1 MTISANQGSKVII
14 QEINL
19 SQVITSA
26 STSVVAQVI
35 VSNQGRTVPVQ
46 FTNAQD
52 YLAEYGNPNAA
63 ISMDVYCGLDYF
75 KEGNTLWGL
84 RVAGANAAYSAVL
97 LSGNITTGAVVLT
110 PVTAGVAD
118 PTNISWGTIVTPPVG
133 APTPLALFYAGTGQG
148 GYGNTLGIQVVT
160 ANVGQVTGVLT
171 STGQLASGS
180 AAPGLAPGT
189 FQYQVANVGSNGE
202 ALASSIATQ
211 VIGGSQTNN
220 FVTVSWPYQPTATSY
235 NIYGNSSSHNGL
247 MLTMGQVPLSATV
260 NLTDTNGH
268 VIVDG
273 TGNPIQFVQWTD
285 NGSLTPNTAKLPITS
300 AANLSAPI
308 QTFGINVFDSTL
320 STSTPVE
327 SFKVSYYDNTDS
339 TGLETELEQRIN
351 PFSQYVQVVS
361 NVAAESV
368 SGNISPPTV
377 SAGPAYMAG
386 GNSGDVPT
394 EFQVAAA
401 WNTFAD
407 KQLYA
412 VNILLN
418 SGHSTPT
425 VQLAMDTL
433 AQQRGDA
440 VALLDVPSTQQTFQ
454 SAINYRKLSL
464 NLNSTY
470 SALFNPDVL
479 EADTINGKQQYVP
492 FSGWA
497 AALCAR
503 TDRVANPSF
512 SIAGLNRGL
521 VNVLKSR
528 YTYDQ
533 GQMDAM
539 FQAQVNYTQ
548 TFIGQGIALWEQ
560 QTLAAQFS
568 ALSWLSVRRIVN
580 VIKTALYQFLLYS
593 LQEPNDDFTGRQIVA
608 SCTDYLQSIQNAR
621 GISSFTVISDAS
633 NNTAQDFNSGIRN
646 VTVIIVPVIPIHIIN
661 LQVVVS
667 KQGVSFQEALSQ
679 VQPG

>member
-1 MTISANQGSKVII
+1 MTISANRGSAVLV

-35 VSNQGRTVPVQ
+35 AAKQGRTVPVQ

-52 YLAEYGNPNAA
+52 YLSEYGNPDASV
-63 ISMDVYCGLDYF
+63 SMDVYCGLDYF

-84 RVAGANAAYSAVL
+84 RVAGSGAAYAAVL
-97 LSGNITTGAVVLT
+97 MSGNIATGQVVLT
-110 PVTAGVAD
+110 PLPNGIVD
-118 PTNISWGTIVTPPVG
+118 PSNPDWNNLVIPPSG
-133 APTPLALFYAGTGQG
+133 APTPLALFYAGTGPG
-148 GYGNTLGIQVVT
+148 SYGDTLGIEIVS
-160 ANVGQVTGVLT
+160 ANLGQVTGVVT
-171 STGQLASGS
+171 STGQLTSYSTAM
-180 AAPGLAPGT
+180 GLPAGT
-189 FQYQVANVGSNGE
+189 YQYQVSNVGTNGE
-202 ALASSIATQ
+202 MLASSLAIQ
-211 VIGGSQTNN
+211 VIAGPQGNN
-220 FVTVSWPYQPTATSY
+220 FVTVSWPYSQYATSY
-235 NIYGNSSSHNGL
+235 NVYGNSSANEGL
-247 MLTMGQVPLSATV
+247 MTTVGQVPLSATV
-260 NLTDTNGH
+260 NLNDSSGN
-268 VIVDG
+268 VIVD
-273 TGNPIQFVQWTD
+273 TKGNPIQFVQWTD
-285 NGSLTPNTAKLPITS
+285 DGSLTPNAAKQPVTS
-300 AANLSAPI
+300 AADLPTPI
-308 QTFGINVFDSTL
+308 QTFGVNVYDS
-320 STSTPVE
+320 SQSISTPVE
-327 SFKVSYYDNTDS
+327 SFNVSYYENTDS

-351 PFSQYVQVVS
+351 PFSQYIQAVS
-361 NVAAESV
+361 NIAAETTLV
-368 SGNISPPTV
+368 GNITPPMNG
-377 SAGPAYMAG
+377 AGPAYMTG

-394 EFQVAAA
+394 DFQIAGA

-418 SGHSTPT
+418 SGHSSPT

-433 AQQRGDA
+433 AQSRGDC
-440 VALLDVPSTQQTFQ
+440 VALLDVPSAAQTFQ
-454 SAINYRKLSL
+454 NAINYRKLSL

-560 QTLAAQFS
+560 QTLAAQMS

-608 SCTDYLQSIQNAR
+608 SCSDYLQSIQNAR
-621 GISSFTVISDAS
+621 GISSFTVISDSS
-633 NNTAQDFNSGIRN
+633 NNTAQDFNSGLHKA
-646 VTVIIVPVIPIHIIN
+646 PC
-661 LQVVVS
+661 
-667 KQGVSFQEALSQ
+667 
-679 VQPG
+679 

>member
-1 MTISANQGSKVII
+1 MTISANQGSKVIV

-35 VSNQGRTVPVQ
+35 AAKQGRTTPVQ

-52 YLAEYGNPNAA
+52 YLAEYGNPDASV
-63 ISMDVYCGLDYF
+63 SMDVYCGLDYF
-75 KEGNTLWGL
+75 KEGQTLWGL
-84 RVAGANAAYSAVL
+84 RVAGENAAYSAVL
-97 LSGNITTGAVVLT
+97 LAGDVATGQVVLVPIPDGVANPTEPDWANIIPSGSGAV
-110 PVTAGVAD
+110 GK
-118 PTNISWGTIVTPPVG
+118 
-133 APTPLALFYAGTGQG
+133 TPLALFYPNRGPGS
-148 GYGNTLGIQVVT
+148 YGDSIAVELVS
-160 ANVGQVTGVLT
+160 ANLGQVSNVQIS
-171 STGQLASGS
+171 STTASQGLP
-180 AAPGLAPGT
+180 AAT
-189 FQYQVANVGSNGE
+189 YQYQVANVGSNGE
-202 ALASSIATQ
+202 ALASNAAIITISGTNKAT
-211 VIGGSQTNN
+211 I
-220 FVTVSWPYQPTATSY
+220 TVSWPYDKNAISY
-235 NIYGNSSSHNGL
+235 NVYGNTQANTGL
-247 MLTMGQVPLSATV
+247 IASVGQVALSQTV
-260 NLTDTNGH
+260 NLKDGSGN
-268 VIVDG
+268 VIVDAK
-273 TGNPIQFVQWTD
+273 GNPVQFVQWTD
-285 NGSLTPNTAKLPITS
+285 DGTLTPDTTKQPITS
-300 AANLSAPI
+300 AADLPEPI
-308 QTFGINVFDSTL
+308 QTFGINVYD
-320 STSTPVE
+320 TSVSESYARE
-327 SFKVSYYDNTDS
+327 SFNVSFYDNTDS
-339 TGLETELEQRIN
+339 TGMETELEQRIN
-351 PFSQYVQVVS
+351 PFSQYIQVTS
-361 NVAAESV
+361 NIGSLAGQITPPMNSV
-368 SGNISPPTV
+368 
-377 SAGPAYMAG
+377 PATSMAG
-386 GNSGDVPT
+386 GDSGDVPT
-394 EFQVAAA
+394 SYQIAAA

-418 SGHSTPT
+418 SGHSSPE

-433 AQQRGDA
+433 AQQRGDC

-454 SAINYRKLSL
+454 QAINYRKLQL

-521 VNVLKSR
+521 VNVLKTR

-560 QTLAAQFS
+560 QTLAAQMS

-608 SCTDYLQSIQNAR
+608 SCSDYLQSIQNAR

-667 KQGVSFQEALSQ
+667 KQGVSFTEALSQ

>member
-1 MTISANQGSKVII
+1 MTISANQGSKVIV

-35 VSNQGRTVPVQ
+35 ASTQGRTVPVQ

-63 ISMDVYCGLDYF
+63 VSMDVYCGLDYF

-97 LSGNITTGAVVLT
+97 MSGNIATGKVVLT
-110 PVTAGVAD
+110 AIPAGIAD
-118 PTNISWGTIVTPPVG
+118 PTNISWTSLITPPVG
-133 APTPLALFYAGTGQG
+133 APTPLALFYAGTGPG
-148 GYGNTLGIQVVT
+148 GYGNTLGIQVVS
-160 ANVGQVTGVLT
+160 ANVGQITGVVT

-180 AAPGLAPGT
+180 TAPGLPAAT
-189 FQYQVANVGSNGE
+189 YQYQVANIGSNGE
-202 ALASSIATQ
+202 ALASSIAVQ
-211 VIGGSQTNN
+211 VIAGPQTNN
-220 FVTVSWPYQPTATSY
+220 YVTVSWPYEPKATSY
-235 NIYGNSSSHNGL
+235 NIYGNTSTNEGL

-260 NLTDTNGH
+260 NLTNSSGA
-268 VIVDG
+268 VIVDSL
-273 TGNPIQFVQWTD
+273 GNPVQFVQWTD
-285 NGSLTPNTAKLPITS
+285 NGSLTPNTAKQPITS
-300 AANLSAPI
+300 SANLPTPI
-308 QTFGINVFDSTL
+308 QTFGINVYDSTQ

-327 SFKVSYYDNTDS
+327 SFNVSYYDNTDS

-351 PFSQYVQVVS
+351 PFSQYIQVVS
-361 NVAAESV
+361 NIAAESI
-368 SGNISPPTV
+368 SGNITPPMN
-377 SAGPAYMAG
+377 SAGPVYMAG

-394 EFQVAAA
+394 DYQIAAA
-401 WNTFAD
+401 WNTFSD
-407 KQLYA
+407 KQLYPI
-412 VNILLN
+412 NILLN

-433 AQQRGDA
+433 AQGRGDS
-440 VALLDVPSTQQTFQ
+440 VALLDVPSASQQFQ
-454 SAINYRKLSL
+454 QAINYRNLNL

-521 VNVLKSR
+521 VNVLASR

-533 GQMDAM
+533 GQMDSM

-560 QTLAAQFS
+560 QTLAAQMS

-608 SCTDYLQSIQNAR
+608 SCSDYLQSIQNAR
-621 GISSFTVISDAS
+621 GISSFTVISDSS

>member
-1 MTISANQGSKVII
+1 MTISANQGSKVIV

-35 VSNQGRTVPVQ
+35 ASKQGRTTPVQ

-52 YLAEYGNPNAA
+52 YLNEYGNPDASV
-63 ISMDVYCGLDYF
+63 SMDVYCGLDYF
-75 KEGNTLWGL
+75 KEGQTLWGL
-84 RVAGANAAYSAVL
+84 RVAGANAMYAAVL
-97 LSGNITTGAVVLT
+97 LAGNVVTGQVALY
-110 PVTAGVAD
+110 PVTAGVTD
-118 PTNISWGTIVTPPVG
+118 PTDPNWNTLVPGLTL
-133 APTPLALFYAGTGQG
+133 TPLALFYPNRGPG
-148 GYGNTLGIQVVT
+148 GYADTLEIEVVS
-160 ANVGQVTGVLT
+160 ANLGQVSNVQTTTALLPSS
-171 STGQLASGS
+171 ST
-180 AAPGLAPGT
+180 APGLVPGT
-189 FQYQVANVGSNGE
+189 YQYQVSNVGSNGE
-202 ALASSIATQ
+202 ALASSMAIIA
-211 VIGGSQTNN
+211 IGGSNIKNT
-220 FVTVSWPYQPTATSY
+220 VTVSWPWNKNAVAY
-235 NIYGNSSSHNGL
+235 NIYGNTTSNFGRMIS
-247 MLTMGQVPLSATV
+247 MGQVPISQTV
-260 NLTDTNGH
+260 TIN
-268 VIVDG
+268 DG
-273 TGNPIQFVQWTD
+273 SGNPLKDSNGNVIQFVQWTD
-285 NGSLTPNTAKLPITS
+285 DGSLTPNAAQQPITS
-300 AANLSAPI
+300 AANLPKPI
-308 QTFGINVFDSTL
+308 QTFGINVYD
-320 STSTPVE
+320 TSVNSSYPRE
-327 SFKVSYYDNTDS
+327 SFNVSYYDNTDS

-351 PFSQYVQVVS
+351 PFSEYIQVTS
-361 NVAAESV
+361 N
-368 SGNISPPTV
+368 IPTV
-377 SAGPAYMAG
+377 TAIDGNVLPPMNSVLPTAMAG

-394 EFQVAAA
+394 SFQIAAA

-418 SGHSTPT
+418 SGHADPT

-433 AQQRGDA
+433 AQQRGDC
-440 VALLDVPSTQQTFQ
+440 VALLDVPSTQQKFQ
-454 SAINYRKLSL
+454 QAINYRKLQL

-521 VNVLKSR
+521 VNVLKTR

-560 QTLAAQFS
+560 QTLAAQMS

-608 SCTDYLQSIQNAR
+608 SCSDYLQSIQNAR

>member
-1 MTISANQGSKVII
+1 MTISANQGSKVIV

-35 VSNQGRTVPVQ
+35 ASKQGRTTPVQ

-52 YLAEYGNPNAA
+52 YLNEYGNPDASV
-63 ISMDVYCGLDYF
+63 SMDVYCGLDYF
-75 KEGNTLWGL
+75 KEGQTLWGL
-84 RVAGANAAYSAVL
+84 RVAGANAMYAAVL
-97 LSGNITTGAVVLT
+97 LAGNVVTGQVALY
-110 PVTAGVAD
+110 PVTAGVTD
-118 PTNISWGTIVTPPVG
+118 PTEPNWNTLVPGLTL
-133 APTPLALFYAGTGQG
+133 TPLALFYPNRGPG
-148 GYGNTLGIQVVT
+148 GYADTLEIEVVS
-160 ANVGQVTGVLT
+160 ANLGQVSNVQTTTALLPSS
-171 STGQLASGS
+171 ST
-180 AAPGLAPGT
+180 APGLVPGT
-189 FQYQVANVGSNGE
+189 YQYQVSNVGSNGE
-202 ALASSIATQ
+202 ALASSMAIIA
-211 VIGGSQTNN
+211 IGGSNIKNT
-220 FVTVSWPYQPTATSY
+220 VTVSWPWNKNAVAY
-235 NIYGNSSSHNGL
+235 NIYGNTTSNFGRMIS
-247 MLTMGQVPLSATV
+247 MGQVPISQTV
-260 NLTDTNGH
+260 TIN
-268 VIVDG
+268 DG
-273 TGNPIQFVQWTD
+273 SGNPLKDSNGNVIQFVQWPD
-285 NGSLTPNTAKLPITS
+285 DGSLTPNAAQQPITS
-300 AANLSAPI
+300 AANLPKPI
-308 QTFGINVFDSTL
+308 QTFGINVYD
-320 STSTPVE
+320 TSVNSSYPRE
-327 SFKVSYYDNTDS
+327 SFNVSYYDNTDS

-351 PFSQYVQVVS
+351 PFSEYIQVTS
-361 NVAAESV
+361 N
-368 SGNISPPTV
+368 IPTV
-377 SAGPAYMAG
+377 TAIDGNVLPPMNSVLPTAMAG

-394 EFQVAAA
+394 SFQIAAA

-418 SGHSTPT
+418 SGHADPT

-433 AQQRGDA
+433 AQQRGDC
-440 VALLDVPSTQQTFQ
+440 VALLDVPSTQQKFQ
-454 SAINYRKLSL
+454 QAINYRKLQL

-521 VNVLKSR
+521 VNVLKTR

-560 QTLAAQFS
+560 QTLAAQMS

-608 SCTDYLQSIQNAR
+608 SCSDYLQSIQNAR

>member
-1 MTISANQGSKVII
+1 MTISANQGSKVIV

-26 STSVVAQVI
+26 STSVVAQV
-35 VSNQGRTVPVQ
+35 VVANQGLTVPVQ

-52 YLAEYGNPNAA
+52 YLAAYGNPNAA

-97 LSGNITTGAVVLT
+97 LSGNIATGEVALTTLT
-110 PVTAGVAD
+110 DGIAD
-118 PTNISWGTIVTPPVG
+118 PANISWNSLATLPAG
-133 APTPLALFYAGTGQG
+133 APTPLALFYAGTGPG
-148 GYGNTLGIQVVT
+148 SYGNTLGIQIVT
-160 ANVGQVTGVLT
+160 ANLGQVSGIVT
-171 STGQLASGS
+171 STGQLPGAST
-180 AAPGLAPGT
+180 APGLPAGT
-189 FQYQVANVGSNGE
+189 FQYQISNVATNGE
-202 ALASSIATQ
+202 ALASSVAIQ
-211 VIGGSQTNN
+211 VIGGSQAHNY
-220 FVTVSWPYQPTATSY
+220 VTVSWPYAPNATSY
-235 NIYGNSSSHNGL
+235 NIYGNSSTNEGL
-247 MLTMGQVPLSATV
+247 MLTLGQVPLSATV
-260 NLTDTNGH
+260 NLTNTNGQI
-268 VIVDG
+268 IVDSL
-273 TGNPIQFVQWTD
+273 GNPIQFVQWTD
-285 NGSLTPNTAKLPITS
+285 DGSLTPERAKQPITS
-300 AANLSAPI
+300 AADLPTPI
-308 QTFGINVFDSTL
+308 QTFGVNVFDSTL
-320 STSTPVE
+320 STSNAVE
-327 SFKVSYYDNTDS
+327 SFDVSYYDNTDS

-351 PFSQYVQVVS
+351 PFSQYIQVVS
-361 NVAAESV
+361 NVSAESID
-368 SGNISPPTV
+368 GNITPPMNAV
-377 SAGPAYMAG
+377 GPIYMDG
-386 GNSGDVPT
+386 GDSGDVPT
-394 EFQVAAA
+394 DYDIAAA

-440 VALLDVPSTQQTFQ
+440 VALLDVPSASQTFQ
-454 SAINYRKLSL
+454 QAINYRTLSL

-533 GQMDAM
+533 GEMDAM
-539 FQAQVNYTQ
+539 FQSQVNYTQ

-560 QTLAAQFS
+560 QTLAAQMS

-608 SCTDYLQSIQNAR
+608 SCSDYLQSIQNAR

-646 VTVIIVPVIPIHIIN
+646 VTVIIIPVIPIHIIN
-661 LQVVVS
+661 LQVAVS

-679 VQPG
+679 IQPG